1 MVPRRGMLRGRGIHK
16 TKSNLHETESPDT
29 RPAYNCRMPSTPA
42 PATLP
47 RSGASRPAPLVEPG
61 PPLTPERIARYSRQI
76 MLPAF
81 GELAQRRLAAARVLV
96 IGAGGLGA
104 TVVPL
109 LAATGVGTIGIADDD
124 DVELSNL
131 HRQLG
136 HGVADIGR
144 PKVDSLADTVAATD
158 PEIRVVRHRARL
170 TSANLVEL
178 LADYDLLVDGS
189 DNFPTRYLANDA
201 ALLAGVPL
209 VWGSILRFHGQVSVA
224 WHREGP
230 TYRDLFPVPP
240 PPDEVL
246 SCELGGVLPSLC
258 VTVGALMAGE
268 VVKLVTGV
276 GTPLLGRVTTIDALT
291 GRTRE
296 LAYETIADAPEITS
310 LVDYELFCGLEP
322 AVGAGTEAS
331 TPSNQDAADPR
342 ISAAELLRRLREGSP
357 MRLVDVREPAEAE
370 LRRIDG
376 SELVPLGD
384 LLMGAEP
391 AEGDGA
397 IVVYCERDVRS
408 RRAARALADR
418 GHVDV
423 TYLAGGID
431 GFAAVAS
438 EFVRR

>member
-1 MVPRRGMLRGRGIHK
+1 MP
-16 TKSNLHETESPDT
+16 
-29 RPAYNCRMPSTPA
+29 PSTSAAVEPNGG
-42 PATLP
+42 PVESTLP
-47 RSGASRPAPLVEPG
+47 GAYGRPASRPAPLVEPG

-76 MLPAF
+76 MLPGF

-136 HGVADIGR
+136 HGLADVGR

-158 PEIRVVRHRARL
+158 PEIRVVRHRERL
-170 TSANLVEL
+170 TAANLRDI
-178 LADYDLLVDGS
+178 LADYDLVVDGS
-189 DNFPTRYLANDA
+189 DNFPTRYLSNDA
-201 ALLAGVPL
+201 AVLAGVPL

-291 GRTRE
+291 GRSRE
-296 LAYETIADAPEITS
+296 LTYEAIADAPEITS
-310 LVDYELFCGLEP
+310 LIDYELFCGLEP
-322 AVGAGTEAS
+322 AVGAGSEAS
-331 TPSNQDAADPR
+331 PRQAQDGAARSMQDVADPR
-342 ISAAELLRRLREGSP
+342 ISAAELLRRLREGAS

-370 LRRIDG
+370 LRRIEG

-384 LLMGAEP
+384 LLMGSDP

-408 RRAARALADR
+408 RRAVRALAER

>member
-1 MVPRRGMLRGRGIHK
+1 
-16 TKSNLHETESPDT
+16 
-29 RPAYNCRMPSTPA
+29 MPSTSAARAA
-42 PATLP
+42 PRVGDAC
-47 RSGASRPAPLVEPG
+47 RRPLVEPAA
-61 PPLTPERIARYSRQI
+61 PLTPERIARYSRQI
-76 MLPAF
+76 MLPGF

-136 HGVADIGR
+136 HGLADVGR

-158 PEIRVVRHRARL
+158 PEIRVVRHRERL
-170 TSANLVEL
+170 TAANLRDI
-178 LADYDLLVDGS
+178 LADYDLVVDGS

-296 LAYETIADAPEITS
+296 LAYEAIADAPEITS
-310 LVDYELFCGLEP
+310 LVDYELFCGIEP
-322 AVGAGTEAS
+322 VALQGGVEHEAS
-331 TPSNQDAADPR
+331 GPR
-342 ISAAELLRRLREGSP
+342 ISAAELLRRLREGAP

-370 LRRIDG
+370 LRRIEG

-384 LLMGAEP
+384 LLMGSDP

-408 RRAARALADR
+408 RRAVRALAER